1 MQKIAVAMLVV
12 CMLVLTSLL
21 EQTTAA
27 PQWRPQGRFGK
38 RGDFGITTRMWKPQ
52 GRFGKRA
59 PSSDDVE
66 ESLKTSASSGEI
78 EVPVEAMASSDRAAA
93 LNVVVKFCTLAD
105 APGFSPCS
113 SWAPESP

>member
-12 CMLVLTSLL
+12 CMPILTSLL
-21 EQTTAA
+21 EQKTTV
-27 PQWRPQGRFGK
+27 PPWRPQGRFGK
-38 RGDFGITTRMWKPQ
+38 RGDF
-52 GRFGKRA
+52 
-59 PSSDDVE
+59 

-93 LNVVVKFCTLAD
+93 LNVVVKFCTLVD
-105 APGFSPCS
+105 APGF